1 MPKKID
7 WLYHRKSCITCQR
20 AETYRDGCGTK
31 VAETVD
37 ARKVRFDTAGALKLL
52 DGIDKLI
59 AMRGAKVVTF
69 DLKKD
74 RPEDSV
80 LLAHLMGPS
89 GNLRAPTAR
98 VGKTLMV
105 GFNEETYKEVLG

>member
-20 AETYRDGCGTK
+20 AETYRDNCGTE
-31 VAETVD
+31 VTETVD
-37 ARKVRFDTAGALKLL
+37 ARKIRYDTTAALKLL
-52 DGIDKLI
+52 DNIDKFI

-69 DLKKD
+69 DLKKE
-74 RPEDSV
+74 RPTDDV
-80 LLAHLMGPS
+80 LLAHLMGPT

-98 VGKTLMV
+98 LGKTLVV
-105 GFNEETYKEVLG
+105 GFNEETYKQILG